1 MIELLLQAER
11 TLTMGLLDEAERLY
25 RQAADADA
33 QNAIAV
39 VGLARVALER
49 GDDRGAWALALRAL
63 EIDPEDTVAVRL
75 EARMA
80 EVLATRGEPVER
92 PDWAVENER
101 RWRTRGQAELAAAAA
116 TAPRPVEPVPDF
128 GPAEP
133 AAALEP
139 VPEPAPTPEAS
150 APEVP
155 KKRGLLARLFGR

>member
-11 TLTMGLLDEAERLY
+11 TLTMGLLDQAERLY
-25 RQAADADA
+25 RQAADADR

-49 GDDRGAWALALRAL
+49 GDDRGAWTLALHAL
-63 EIDPEDTVAVRL
+63 EIDSEDTVALRL
-75 EARMA
+75 EARLA

-92 PDWAVENER
+92 PVWAVENER
-101 RWRTRGQAELAAAAA
+101 RWRAQGAAELATAA
-116 TAPRPVEPVPDF
+116 TMAPRPVEPVPDF

-133 AAALEP
+133 PVGLEP
-139 VPEPAPTPEAS
+139 TPEPAPAPEAS
-150 APEVP
+150 APAAP